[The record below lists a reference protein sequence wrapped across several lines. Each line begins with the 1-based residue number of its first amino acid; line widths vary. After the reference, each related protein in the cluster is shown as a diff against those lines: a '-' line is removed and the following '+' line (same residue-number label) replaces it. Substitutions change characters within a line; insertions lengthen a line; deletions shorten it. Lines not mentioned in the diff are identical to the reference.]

1 MKQNKKVVYIHRKKT
16 DDTIFYIGIGN
27 EDRPYQK
34 APTSRSVVWHRTVKK
49 HGYYVEVIFKDLS
62 KEEACEIEI
71 YLIEKLGRRDL
82 KKGSL
87 VNLTGGGEGATNM
100 SKEAR
105 DRISEARS
113 ESVYN
118 IETGEIFSSIDE
130 GCKSI
135 GISRGAI
142 GDQLRNYKK
151 KNIRKNNVLRK
162 FNNPYPQNT
171 VFWNEV
177 RKHEVSIESD
187 EFKKYDEDSL
197 YYEDIEFDDN
207 ERYYLDKF
215 YNLSE
220 TKQEL
225 IEQSYNNSD
234 RQIGEKFNINYGY
247 AHKKRM
253 QGVKEVLGDDFYLY
267 KNKRLKHKKS
277 S

>member
-87 VNLTGGGEGATNM
+87 VNLTGGGEGHLNM
-100 SKEAR
+100 SKETR
-105 DRISEARS
+105 DRISEAHS
-113 ESVYN
+113 EPVYN
-118 IETGEIFSSIDE
+118 IETGEVFSSIDE

-225 IEQSYNNSD
+225 NFPFFRIL
-234 RQIGEKFNINYGY
+234 NYRY
-247 AHKKRM
+247 SE
-253 QGVKEVLGDDFYLY
+253 VK
-267 KNKRLKHKKS
+267 
-277 S
+277 